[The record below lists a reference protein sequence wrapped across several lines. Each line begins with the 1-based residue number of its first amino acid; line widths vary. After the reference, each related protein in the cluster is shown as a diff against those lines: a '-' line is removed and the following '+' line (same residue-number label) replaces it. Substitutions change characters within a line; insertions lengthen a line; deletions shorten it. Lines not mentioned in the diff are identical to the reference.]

1 LEGVGRRRQAPG
13 PAAVFETFHASYHG
27 RSPEV
32 AMPTPAFQVAT
43 VHLSEFTQGNARERT
58 EFIRLLGDSLRHTG
72 FVKVA
77 GHAVQP
83 ADIEGAYEAARAFF
97 ALPES
102 VKRGYQVPGGGG
114 ARGFTSFGSEHAKD
128 NPVGDLKEFWH
139 VGQEL
144 AEGHPLKP
152 LYGDNLW
159 PDAEVPGFRPHTLAL
174 YRALEACA
182 GTLLEAL
189 ALYLGL
195 PERSLADLIVDGNSI
210 LRIIHYPA
218 LRERFIE
225 GGVRSSAHE
234 DINLITL
241 LPAATD
247 GGLQLLDREGRW
259 HAVDG
264 LEGEI
269 VADAGDMLSRH
280 LNLKIPSTTHRVIN
294 PENPDAARYSMPFF
308 CHPRPEVVLDC
319 PEALLEPGE
328 ARRFEPITAHAFLL
342 QRLREIGLI

>member
-1 LEGVGRRRQAPG
+1 MAR
-13 PAAVFETFHASYHG
+13 PAL
-27 RSPEV
+27 
-32 AMPTPAFQVAT
+32 QVMT
-43 VHLSEFTQGNARERT
+43 VHLAQFEEGGPRDRVDFVRR
-58 EFIRLLGDSLRHTG
+58 LGDSLRDTG

-77 GHAVQP
+77 GHRVETVDVQ
-83 ADIEGAYEAARAFF
+83 GAYAAARAFF
-97 ALPES
+97 ALPEEA
-102 VKRGYQVPGGGG
+102 KRRYFVEGAGG
-114 ARGFTSFGSEHAKD
+114 ARGFTPFGSEHAKD

-144 AEGHPLKP
+144 PAGHPLKA

-159 PDAEVPGFRPHTLAL
+159 PEAEVPGFKAHTLAL

-182 GTLLEAL
+182 DTLLEAL

-195 PERSLADLIVDGNSI
+195 PERSLADMIVDGNSI

-218 LRERFIE
+218 LRDRYLE

-241 LPAATD
+241 LPAAT
-247 GGLQLLDREGRW
+247 GAGLQLQDREGHW
-259 HAVDG
+259 HAVDAE
-264 LEGEI
+264 EGEI

-280 LNLKIPSTTHRVIN
+280 VNLKIPSTTHRVV
-294 PENPDAARYSMPFF
+294 NPDSPDAVRYSMPFF

-319 PEALLEPGE
+319 PESLLGPGE
-328 ARRFEPITAHAFLL
+328 TRRFPPITAQAFLL
-342 QRLREIGLI
+342 QRLREIGLIG

>member
-1 LEGVGRRRQAPG
+1 
-13 PAAVFETFHASYHG
+13 
-27 RSPEV
+27 
-32 AMPTPAFQVAT
+32 MPHPAFQVET
-43 VHLSEFTQGNARERT
+43 VHLAQFEEGGARDRAD
-58 EFIRLLGDSLRHTG
+58 FVRRLGDSLRDTG

-77 GHAVQP
+77 GHRVEAADVQ
-83 ADIEGAYEAARAFF
+83 GAYEAARAFF
-97 ALPES
+97 ALPEAT
-102 VKRGYQVPGGGG
+102 KRRYLLEGSGG
-114 ARGFTSFGSEHAKD
+114 ARGFTPFGSEHAKD

-144 AEGHPLKP
+144 PAGHPLKAV
-152 LYGDNLW
+152 YGDNLW
-159 PDAEVPGFRPHTLAL
+159 PEAEVPGFKAHTLAL

-195 PERSLADLIVDGNSI
+195 PERSLADMIVDGNSI

-218 LRERFIE
+218 LRDRYLA

-247 GGLQLLDREGRW
+247 AGLQLQDREGHW
-259 HAVDG
+259 HAVDAK
-264 LEGEI
+264 EGEI

-280 LNLKIPSTTHRVIN
+280 VNLKIPSTTHRVV
-294 PENPDAARYSMPFF
+294 NPDSPEAVRYAMPFF

-319 PEALLEPGE
+319 PDALLAPGE
-328 ARRFEPITAHAFLL
+328 ARRYPPITAHAFLL
-342 QRLREIGLI
+342 QRLREIGLIP

>member
-1 LEGVGRRRQAPG
+1 MA
-13 PAAVFETFHASYHG
+13 
-27 RSPEV
+27 RS
-32 AMPTPAFQVAT
+32 TFQVET
-43 VHLSEFTQGNARERT
+43 VHLSQFREGSAKDRI
-58 EFIRLLGDSLRHTG
+58 EFIRVLGDSFRHTG

-77 GHAVQP
+77 GHQVSP
-83 ADIEGAYEAARAFF
+83 LDVEGAYKAAQAFF
-97 ALPES
+97 SLPEE
-102 VKRGYQVPGGGG
+102 VKERYRRPGTGG

-144 AEGHPLKP
+144 PPGHPLSAV
-152 LYGDNLW
+152 YGDNLW
-159 PDAEVPGFRPHTLAL
+159 PEAEVPGFKAHTLAL
-174 YRALEACA
+174 YRALEDCA

-189 ALYLGL
+189 ALYLEL
-195 PERSLADLIVDGNSI
+195 PERSLADMIREGNSI

-218 LRERFIE
+218 LRDRYIE

-247 GGLQLLDREGRW
+247 SGLQLLDRDGTWR
-259 HAVDG
+259 AVDG
-264 LEGEI
+264 LAGEI

-280 LNLKIPSTTHRVIN
+280 VNLKIPSTTHRVIN
-294 PENPDAARYSMPFF
+294 PDNADAVRYSMPFF

-319 PEALLEPGE
+319 PESLLEPGE
-328 ARRFEPITAHAFLL
+328 TRRFAPITAYAFLM

>member
-1 LEGVGRRRQAPG
+1 M
-13 PAAVFETFHASYHG
+13 AS
-27 RSPEV
+27 
-32 AMPTPAFQVAT
+32 PAFQVET
-43 VHLSEFTQGNARERT
+43 VHLSQFREGTAKDRA
-58 EFIRLLGDSLRHTG
+58 EFIRVLGDSFRHTG

-77 GHAVQP
+77 GHLVQP
-83 ADIEGAYEAARAFF
+83 TDVEGAYSAARAFF
-97 ALPES
+97 ALPEE
-102 VKRGYQVPGGGG
+102 VKRRYLVPGTGG
-114 ARGFTSFGSEHAKD
+114 ARGFTAFGSEHAKD

-144 AEGHPLKP
+144 PAEHPLKAA
-152 LYGDNLW
+152 YGDNLW
-159 PDAEVPGFRPHTLAL
+159 PEAEVPGFRAHTLAL

-195 PERSLADLIVDGNSI
+195 PERHLADMITDGNSI

-218 LRERFIE
+218 LRDRYIP

-247 GGLQLLDREGRW
+247 SGLQLLDRDGTWR
-259 HAVDG
+259 AVDG
-264 LEGEI
+264 LAGEI

-280 LNLKIPSTTHRVIN
+280 LNLKLPSTTHRVV
-294 PENPDAARYSMPFF
+294 NPDDSEAVRYSMPFF

-319 PEALLEPGE
+319 PESLLEPGE

>member
-1 LEGVGRRRQAPG
+1 MSSS
-13 PAAVFETFHASYHG
+13 TFHV
-27 RSPEV
+27 E
-32 AMPTPAFQVAT
+32 T
-43 VHLSEFTQGNARERT
+43 VHLSQFREGSAKDRA
-58 EFIRLLGDSLRHTG
+58 EFIRILGDSFRHTG

-77 GHAVQP
+77 GHEVRQSNV
-83 ADIEGAYEAARAFF
+83 DGAYEAARAFF
-97 ALPES
+97 ALPEE
-102 VKRGYQVPGGGG
+102 VKRRYLVPGSGG

-128 NPVGDLKEFWH
+128 QTVGDLKEFWH

-144 AEGHPLKP
+144 PAEHPLKAA
-152 LYGDNLW
+152 YGDNLW
-159 PDAEVPGFRPHTLAL
+159 PEAEVPGFKAHTLAL

-195 PERSLADLIVDGNSI
+195 PERSLADMVIDGNSI
-210 LRIIHYPA
+210 LRLIHYPA
-218 LRERFIE
+218 LRDRFIE

-247 GGLQLLDREGRW
+247 SGLQLLDRNGTW

-264 LEGEI
+264 LAGEI

-280 LNLKIPSTTHRVIN
+280 VNLKIPSTTHRVIN
-294 PENPDAARYSMPFF
+294 PDRADAVRYSMPFF
-308 CHPRPEVVLDC
+308 CHPRPEVLLDC
-319 PEALLEPGE
+319 PDSLLEPGE
-328 ARRFEPITAHAFLL
+328 AKRFQPITAHAFLM

>member
-1 LEGVGRRRQAPG
+1 M
-13 PAAVFETFHASYHG
+13 S
-27 RSPEV
+27 RS
-32 AMPTPAFQVAT
+32 AFQVET
-43 VHLSEFTQGNARERT
+43 VHLTQFEAGEARDRAD
-58 EFIRLLGDSLRHTG
+58 FVRRLGDSLRDTG

-77 GHAVQP
+77 GHRVEA
-83 ADIEGAYEAARAFF
+83 ADIRGAYDAARAFF
-97 ALPES
+97 ALPEGT
-102 VKRGYQVPGGGG
+102 KRRYLLEGSGG
-114 ARGFTSFGSEHAKD
+114 ARGFTPFGSEHAKD

-144 AEGHPLKP
+144 PSGHPLQA
-152 LYGDNLW
+152 LYGENLW
-159 PDAEVPGFRPHTLAL
+159 PEAEVPGFRAHTLAL

-195 PERSLADLIVDGNSI
+195 PERSLADMIVDGNSI

-218 LRERFIE
+218 LRDRYLE

-247 GGLQLLDREGRW
+247 AGLQLQDREGNW
-259 HAVDG
+259 HAVDAG
-264 LEGEI
+264 AGEI

-280 LNLKIPSTTHRVIN
+280 VNLKIPSTTHRVV
-294 PENPDAARYSMPFF
+294 NPDSPDAVRYSMPFF
-308 CHPRPEVVLDC
+308 CHPRPDVVLDC
-319 PEALLEPGE
+319 PDQLLAPGE
-328 ARRFEPITAHAFLL
+328 ARRFPPITAHAFLL
-342 QRLREIGLI
+342 QRLREIGLIN

>member
-1 LEGVGRRRQAPG
+1 MSR
-13 PAAVFETFHASYHG
+13 PAL
-27 RSPEV
+27 
-32 AMPTPAFQVAT
+32 QVMT
-43 VHLSEFTQGNARERT
+43 VHLAQFEEGSARDRVD
-58 EFIRLLGDSLRHTG
+58 FVRRLGDSLRDTG

-77 GHAVQP
+77 GHRVEAADVQ
-83 ADIEGAYEAARAFF
+83 GAYAAARAFF
-97 ALPES
+97 ALPEDA
-102 VKRGYQVPGGGG
+102 KRRYFVEGAGG
-114 ARGFTSFGSEHAKD
+114 ARGFTPFGSEHAKD

-144 AEGHPLKP
+144 PAGHPLQA

-159 PDAEVPGFRPHTLAL
+159 PEAEVPGFKTHTLAL

-195 PERSLADLIVDGNSI
+195 PERSLADMIVDGNSI

-218 LRERFIE
+218 LRDRYLQ

-241 LPAATD
+241 LPAAT
-247 GGLQLLDREGRW
+247 GAGLQLQDREGHW
-259 HAVDG
+259 HAVDA
-264 LEGEI
+264 EDGEI

-280 LNLKIPSTTHRVIN
+280 VNLKIPSTTHRVV
-294 PENPDAARYSMPFF
+294 NPDSPDAVRYSMPFF

-319 PEALLEPGE
+319 PESLLGPGE
-328 ARRFEPITAHAFLL
+328 LRRFPPITAQAFLL
-342 QRLREIGLI
+342 QRLREIGLIG

>member
-1 LEGVGRRRQAPG
+1 MAIPVTSAIMAG
-13 PAAVFETFHASYHG
+13 PAEVPMAS
-27 RSPEV
+27 
-32 AMPTPAFQVAT
+32 PAFQVET
-43 VHLSEFTQGNARERT
+43 VHLSQFREGGPEDRAQ
-58 EFIRLLGDSLRHTG
+58 FIRVLGDSFRHTG

-77 GHAVQP
+77 GHQVRQ
-83 ADIEGAYEAARAFF
+83 ADVDGAYDAARAFF
-97 ALPES
+97 ALPED
-102 VKRGYQVPGGGG
+102 VKRRYQVPGAGG
-114 ARGFTSFGSEHAKD
+114 ARGFTPFGSEHAKD

-144 AEGHPLKP
+144 PAGHPLKP

-159 PDAEVPGFRPHTLAL
+159 PEAEVPGFKTHTLAL
-174 YRALEACA
+174 YRALEDCA

-195 PERSLADLIVDGNSI
+195 PRRSLADMIADGNSI

-218 LRERFIE
+218 LRERYLE

-241 LPAATD
+241 LPAAT
-247 GGLQLLDREGRW
+247 GSGLQLLDREGRW
-259 HAVDG
+259 HPVDG
-264 LEGEI
+264 LAGEI

-280 LNLKIPSTTHRVIN
+280 VNLKIPSTTHRVV
-294 PENPDAARYSMPFF
+294 NPDSPDAVRYSMPFF
-308 CHPRPEVVLDC
+308 CHPRPEVLLDC
-319 PEALLEPGE
+319 PESLLEPGE
-328 ARRFEPITAHAFLL
+328 ARRFEPITAHAFLM

>member
-1 LEGVGRRRQAPG
+1 
-13 PAAVFETFHASYHG
+13 
-27 RSPEV
+27 
-32 AMPTPAFQVAT
+32 MPSSTFQVET
-43 VHLSEFTQGNARERT
+43 VHLSQFREGSPRDRT
-58 EFIRLLGDSLRHTG
+58 EFIRVLGDSFRHTG

-77 GHAVQP
+77 GHAVRQ
-83 ADIEGAYEAARAFF
+83 ADVDGAYDAAKAFF
-97 ALPES
+97 ALPEEA
-102 VKRGYQVPGGGG
+102 KRRYLVPGSGG

-139 VGQEL
+139 VGQDL
-144 AEGHPLKP
+144 PAEHRLHAT
-152 LYGDNLW
+152 YGDNLW
-159 PDAEVPGFRPHTLAL
+159 PEAEVPGFKAHTLAL
-174 YRALEACA
+174 YRALEDCA

-195 PERSLADLIVDGNSI
+195 PERSLADMIEDGNSI
-210 LRIIHYPA
+210 LRLIHYPA
-218 LRERFIE
+218 LQDRYLK

-247 GGLQLLDREGRW
+247 SGLQLLDRDGTWR
-259 HAVDG
+259 AVDG

-280 LNLKIPSTTHRVIN
+280 VNLKIPSTTHRVV
-294 PENPDAARYSMPFF
+294 NPDSPDSVRYSMPFF
-308 CHPRPEVVLDC
+308 CHPRPEVLLDC
-319 PEALLEPGE
+319 PQSLLEPGE
-328 ARRFEPITAHAFLL
+328 AKRFEPIRAHAFLM

>member
-1 LEGVGRRRQAPG
+1 M
-13 PAAVFETFHASYHG
+13 AS
-27 RSPEV
+27 
-32 AMPTPAFQVAT
+32 PAFQVET
-43 VHLSEFTQGNARERT
+43 VHLSQFREGSARERAD
-58 EFIRLLGDSLRHTG
+58 FIRVLGDSFRHTG

-77 GHAVQP
+77 GHRVQQT
-83 ADIEGAYEAARAFF
+83 DVDGAYEAARAFF
-97 ALPES
+97 ALPEET
-102 VKRGYQVPGGGG
+102 KRRYQVPGGGG

-144 AEGHPLKP
+144 PAGHPLHAA
-152 LYGDNLW
+152 YGDNLW
-159 PDAEVPGFRPHTLAL
+159 PEAEVPSFKAHTLAL
-174 YRALEACA
+174 YHALEDCA

-189 ALYLGL
+189 ALYLSL
-195 PERSLADLIVDGNSI
+195 PERSLADMILDGNSI
-210 LRIIHYPA
+210 LRLIHYPA
-218 LRERFIE
+218 LKDRYLE

-247 GGLQLLDREGRW
+247 SGLQLLDRDGVWR
-259 HAVDG
+259 AVDG
-264 LEGEI
+264 LAGEI

-294 PENPDAARYSMPFF
+294 PDSAEAVRYSMPFF

-319 PEALLEPGE
+319 PEALLEAGE
-328 ARRFEPITAHAFLL
+328 AKRFEPITAHAFLM

>member
-1 LEGVGRRRQAPG
+1 M
-13 PAAVFETFHASYHG
+13 AS
-27 RSPEV
+27 
-32 AMPTPAFQVAT
+32 PAFQVET
-43 VHLSEFTQGNARERT
+43 VHLSQFREGSPKDRA
-58 EFIRLLGDSLRHTG
+58 EFIRVLGDSFRHTG

-77 GHAVQP
+77 GHTVRQ
-83 ADIEGAYEAARAFF
+83 ADVDGTYDAARAFF
-97 ALPES
+97 ALPEAA
-102 VKRGYQVPGGGG
+102 KRRYFVEGGGG

-144 AEGHPLKP
+144 PAEHPLKAV
-152 LYGDNLW
+152 YGDNLW
-159 PDAEVPGFRPHTLAL
+159 PEAEVPGFKAHALAL
-174 YRALEACA
+174 YRALETCA

-189 ALYLGL
+189 ALYLGP
-195 PERSLADLIVDGNSI
+195 PERSLADMIVEGNSI

-218 LRERFIE
+218 LKDRYIE

-247 GGLQLLDREGRW
+247 SGLQLLGRDGTW
-259 HAVDG
+259 RAVDG
-264 LEGEI
+264 LAGEI

-294 PENPDAARYSMPFF
+294 PDDPEAVRYSMPFF
-308 CHPRPEVVLDC
+308 CHPRPEVLLDC
-319 PEALLEPGE
+319 PDALLEPGE
-328 ARRFEPITAHAFLL
+328 AKRFEPITAHAFLL

>member
-1 LEGVGRRRQAPG
+1 MSR
-13 PAAVFETFHASYHG
+13 AVF
-27 RSPEV
+27 
-32 AMPTPAFQVAT
+32 QVET
-43 VHLSEFTQGNARERT
+43 VHLGQFTEGNSKDRSN
-58 EFIRLLGDSLRHTG
+58 FIRTLGDSFRHTG

-77 GHAVQP
+77 GHQVRQ
-83 ADIEGAYEAARAFF
+83 ADVDGAYAAARAFF
-97 ALPES
+97 ALPEEA
-102 VKRGYQVPGGGG
+102 KRHYLVPNGGG

-144 AEGHPLKP
+144 PADHPLKAI
-152 LYGDNLW
+152 YGDNLW
-159 PDAEVPGFRPHTLAL
+159 PEAEVPGFKAHTLAL

-189 ALYLGL
+189 ALYLEL
-195 PERSLADLIVDGNSI
+195 PPRSLADMIVDGNSI

-218 LRERFIE
+218 LRDRYIE

-247 GGLQLLDREGRW
+247 SGLQLLDRDGTWR
-259 HAVDG
+259 AVDG
-264 LEGEI
+264 LAGEI

-280 LNLKIPSTTHRVIN
+280 LNLRIPSTTHRVIN
-294 PENPDAARYSMPFF
+294 PDDPEAVRYSMPFF
-308 CHPRPEVVLDC
+308 CHPRPEVLLDC
-319 PEALLEPGE
+319 PESLLEPGE

>member
-1 LEGVGRRRQAPG
+1 M
-13 PAAVFETFHASYHG
+13 AS
-27 RSPEV
+27 
-32 AMPTPAFQVAT
+32 PAFQVET
-43 VHLSEFTQGNARERT
+43 VHLSQFRQGSPRERA
-58 EFIRLLGDSLRHTG
+58 EFIRVLGDSFRHTG

-77 GHAVQP
+77 GHQVQP
-83 ADIEGAYEAARAFF
+83 EDVAGAYAAARDFF
-97 ALPES
+97 ALAEE
-102 VKRGYQVPGGGG
+102 VKRRYLVPGSGG
-114 ARGFTSFGSEHAKD
+114 ARGFTTFGSEHAKD

-144 AEGHPLKP
+144 PADHPLKAI
-152 LYGDNLW
+152 YGDNLW
-159 PDAEVPGFRPHTLAL
+159 PEAEVPGFKAHTLAL
-174 YRALEACA
+174 YRALEDCA

-195 PERSLADLIVDGNSI
+195 PERSLADMIRDGNSI

-218 LRERFIE
+218 LRDRYLE

-247 GGLQLLDREGRW
+247 SGLQLLGRDGTW
-259 HAVDG
+259 RAVDG
-264 LEGEI
+264 LAGEI

-280 LNLKIPSTTHRVIN
+280 VNLQIPSTTHRVIN
-294 PENPDAARYSMPFF
+294 PDTPEAVRYSMPFF
-308 CHPRPEVVLDC
+308 CHPRPDVVLNC
-319 PEALLEPGE
+319 PDSLLAPGE
-328 ARRFEPITAHAFLL
+328 SRRFPPITAHAFLL

>member
-1 LEGVGRRRQAPG
+1 MSTS
-13 PAAVFETFHASYHG
+13 TF
-27 RSPEV
+27 RVE
-32 AMPTPAFQVAT
+32 T
-43 VHLSEFTQGNARERT
+43 VHLGQFSEGSPRDRA
-58 EFIRLLGDSLRHTG
+58 EFVRVLGESLTHTG

-77 GHAVQP
+77 GHRVTKAEVD
-83 ADIEGAYEAARAFF
+83 AAYRDIQAFF
-97 ALPES
+97 ALPEA
-102 VKRGYQVPGGGG
+102 VKLQYHLEGGGG
-114 ARGFTSFGSEHAKD
+114 ARGYTPFGQEHAKD

-144 AEGHPLKP
+144 PEGHRLKA

-159 PDAEVPGFRPHTLAL
+159 PAELPDFKPTLLRL
-174 YRALEACA
+174 YRALEDCA
-182 GTLLEAL
+182 GTLLEAI
-189 ALYLGL
+189 ALHLGL
-195 PERSLADLIVDGNSI
+195 PERYLADMIVDGNSI
-210 LRIIHYPA
+210 LRLIHYPA
-218 LRERFIE
+218 LKDRYLE

-247 GGLQLLDREGRW
+247 SGLQLQDREGRW

-280 LNLKIPSTTHRVIN
+280 VNLRIPSTTHRVV
-294 PENPDAARYSMPFF
+294 NPDSPDAVRYSMPFF

-319 PEALLEPGE
+319 PAELLAPGE
-328 ARRFEPITAHAFLL
+328 AKRFEPITAHAFLL
-342 QRLREIGLI
+342 QRLREIGLIK

>member
-1 LEGVGRRRQAPG
+1 
-13 PAAVFETFHASYHG
+13 
-27 RSPEV
+27 
-32 AMPTPAFQVAT
+32 MPIPVET
-43 VHLSEFTQGNARERT
+43 VHLTQFQEGDARDRAD
-58 EFIRLLGDSLRHTG
+58 FVRRLGDSLRDTG

-77 GHAVQP
+77 GHRVDA
-83 ADIEGAYEAARAFF
+83 ADLRGAYEAARTFF
-97 ALPES
+97 ALPEE
-102 VKRGYQVPGGGG
+102 VKRRYFVEGSGG
-114 ARGFTSFGSEHAKD
+114 ARGFTPFGSEHAKD

-144 AEGHPLKP
+144 PPDHPLKAA
-152 LYGDNLW
+152 YGDNLW
-159 PDAEVPGFRPHTLAL
+159 PEAEVPGFKAHTLAL

-189 ALYLGL
+189 ALHLGL
-195 PERSLADLIVDGNSI
+195 PGRSLADMIVDGNSI

-218 LRERFIE
+218 LRDRYLE

-247 GGLQLLDREGRW
+247 AGLQLRDREGTW
-259 HAVDG
+259 HAVDAA
-264 LEGEI
+264 EGEI

-280 LNLKIPSTTHRVIN
+280 LNLKIPSTTHRVV
-294 PENPDAARYSMPFF
+294 NPDSPDAVRYSMPFF

-319 PEALLEPGE
+319 PESLLGPGE
-328 ARRFEPITAHAFLL
+328 TRRFPPITAQAFLL
-342 QRLREIGLI
+342 QRLREIGLIG

>member
-1 LEGVGRRRQAPG
+1 MP
-13 PAAVFETFHASYHG
+13 
-27 RSPEV
+27 SPS
-32 AMPTPAFQVAT
+32 FQVET
-43 VHLSEFTQGNARERT
+43 VHLSQFRQGSPKERA
-58 EFIRLLGDSLRHTG
+58 EFIRVLGDSFRHTG

-77 GHAVQP
+77 GHAVRQ
-83 ADIEGAYEAARAFF
+83 ADVDGAYASARAFF
-97 ALPES
+97 ALPEA
-102 VKRGYQVPGGGG
+102 VKRRYLVPGSGG
-114 ARGFTSFGSEHAKD
+114 ARGFTPFGSEHAKD

-144 AEGHPLKP
+144 PAGHPLKP
-152 LYGDNLW
+152 AYGDNLW
-159 PDAEVPGFRPHTLAL
+159 PEAEVPDFKAHTLAL
-174 YRALEACA
+174 YRALEDCA

-195 PERSLADLIVDGNSI
+195 PERSLADMIVDGNSI

-218 LRERFIE
+218 LRDRYLE

-247 GGLQLLDREGRW
+247 SGLQLRDRSGAW

-264 LEGEI
+264 LAGEI

-280 LNLKIPSTTHRVIN
+280 VNLKIPSTTHRVVN
-294 PENPDAARYSMPFF
+294 PASPEAVRYSMPFF

-319 PEALLEPGE
+319 PEALLGAGE
-328 ARRFEPITAHAFLL
+328 TRRFEPITAHAFLM

>member
-1 LEGVGRRRQAPG
+1 MQ
-13 PAAVFETFHASYHG
+13 S
-27 RSPEV
+27 
-32 AMPTPAFQVAT
+32 PAFQVET
-43 VHLSEFTQGNARERT
+43 VHLAQFRGGSARERA
-58 EFIRLLGDSLRHTG
+58 EFIRVLGDSFRHTG

-77 GHAVQP
+77 GHTVRQT
-83 ADIEGAYEAARAFF
+83 DVDGAYDAAKAFF
-97 ALPES
+97 ALPEA
-102 VKRGYQVPGGGG
+102 VKRAYLVPGSGG
-114 ARGFTSFGSEHAKD
+114 ARGFTNFGSEHAKD

-144 AEGHPLKP
+144 PTDHALKA

-159 PDAEVPGFRPHTLAL
+159 PEAEVPGFKAHTLAL
-174 YRALEACA
+174 YRALEDCA

-195 PERSLADLIVDGNSI
+195 PERSLADMIVDGNSI

-218 LRERFIE
+218 LRDRYLE

-247 GGLQLLDREGRW
+247 SGLQLLDRDRTW
-259 HAVDG
+259 RAVDG
-264 LEGEI
+264 LAGEI

-280 LNLKIPSTTHRVIN
+280 LNLKIPSTTHRVV
-294 PENPDAARYSMPFF
+294 NPDDPEAVRYSMPFF

-328 ARRFEPITAHAFLL
+328 TKRFEPITAHAFLM

>member
-1 LEGVGRRRQAPG
+1 M
-13 PAAVFETFHASYHG
+13 AS
-27 RSPEV
+27 
-32 AMPTPAFQVAT
+32 PAFQVET
-43 VHLSEFTQGNARERT
+43 VHLSQFREGSPKDRA
-58 EFIRLLGDSLRHTG
+58 EFIRVLGDSFRHTG

-77 GHAVQP
+77 GHTVRQ
-83 ADIEGAYEAARAFF
+83 ADVDGTYDAARAFF
-97 ALPES
+97 ALPEAA
-102 VKRGYQVPGGGG
+102 KRRYFVEGGGG

-144 AEGHPLKP
+144 PAEHPLKAV
-152 LYGDNLW
+152 YGNNLW
-159 PDAEVPGFRPHTLAL
+159 PEAEVPGFKAHALAL
-174 YRALEACA
+174 YRALETCA

-195 PERSLADLIVDGNSI
+195 PERSLADMIVEGNSI

-218 LRERFIE
+218 LKDRYIE

-247 GGLQLLDREGRW
+247 SGLQLLGRDGTW
-259 HAVDG
+259 RAVDG
-264 LEGEI
+264 LAGEI

-294 PENPDAARYSMPFF
+294 PNDPEAVRYSMPFF
-308 CHPRPEVVLDC
+308 CHPRPEVLLDC
-319 PEALLEPGE
+319 PDALLEPGE
-328 ARRFEPITAHAFLL
+328 TKRFEPITAHAFLL

>member
-1 LEGVGRRRQAPG
+1 MA
-13 PAAVFETFHASYHG
+13 
-27 RSPEV
+27 RS
-32 AMPTPAFQVAT
+32 TFQVET
-43 VHLSEFTQGNARERT
+43 VQLSQYREGSANDRT
-58 EFIRLLGDSLRHTG
+58 EFIRVLGDSFRHTG

-77 GHAVQP
+77 GHQVSP
-83 ADIEGAYEAARAFF
+83 LDVEGAYQAAQAFF
-97 ALPES
+97 SLPEE
-102 VKRGYQVPGGGG
+102 VKGRYWRPGRGG

-144 AEGHPLKP
+144 PPDHPLRAV
-152 LYGDNLW
+152 YDDNLW
-159 PDAEVPGFRPHTLAL
+159 PEAEVPGFKSHTLAL
-174 YRALEACA
+174 YRALEDCA

-195 PERSLADLIVDGNSI
+195 PERSLADMIREGNSI
-210 LRIIHYPA
+210 LRIIHYPT
-218 LRERFIE
+218 LRDRYIE

-247 GGLQLLDREGRW
+247 SGLQLLDRDGTWR
-259 HAVDG
+259 AVDG
-264 LEGEI
+264 SAGEI

-280 LNLKIPSTTHRVIN
+280 VNLKIPSTTHRVIN
-294 PENPDAARYSMPFF
+294 PENADAVRYSMPFF

-319 PEALLEPGE
+319 PESLLESGE
-328 ARRFEPITAHAFLL
+328 IRQFAPITAQAFLM